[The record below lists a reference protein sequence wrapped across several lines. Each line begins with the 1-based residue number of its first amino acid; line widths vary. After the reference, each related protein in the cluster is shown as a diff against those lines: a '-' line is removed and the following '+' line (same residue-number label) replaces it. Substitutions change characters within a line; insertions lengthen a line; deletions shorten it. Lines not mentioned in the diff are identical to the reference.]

1 MNKLL
6 SLTIGLRY
14 TFSKKR
20 NHFIS
25 FISVLSMLGIALG
38 VLVLI
43 TVLSVMNGFDEQIKK
58 KVFSM
63 VPTATITDSAGSLA
77 YQADLVGESEVS
89 TKSDGNTNFI
99 NQIKSNT
106 DLVQSIQPY
115 INGQAV
121 LQAGG
126 SNSPSYVMGIEPSYA
141 NTITQLDD
149 KMLNGSFANLI
160 PGKYGI
166 VLGQSVAFNL
176 GVGVGDKVLLLTP
189 KINWSLAGA
198 MPRLKRFTVVGVFHA
213 GAGLGY
219 DDGVVFINIRDAQ
232 VLYHLND
239 KITGYQVKLY
249 DPFEVNQFDHFVLN
263 YLPTSVA
270 LTDWTNQ
277 YGNFFHAVAME
288 KTMMFLIL
296 LLIIAV
302 AIFNL
307 VSMLVMLVNEKQSDI
322 AILRTLGA
330 SKYLILRIFIAQGL
344 ILGGLGALLGVL
356 GGIFLSRHVTQFVD
370 SLQKVLHQ
378 NFISA
383 DVYFIDY
390 LPSKLI
396 WSDVWHIVIITV
408 IFSFLATLY
417 PAYRASK
424 IEPAKAL
431 RYE

>member
-1 MNKLL
+1 MTVKPL
-6 SLTIGLRY
+6 SLYIGLRY
-14 TFSKKR
+14 TRAKKR

-25 FISVLSMLGIALG
+25 FISILSILGIALG

-63 VPTATITDSAGSLA
+63 VPTTTVTDISGG
-77 YQADLVGESEVS
+77 LVYSKCS
-89 TKSDGNTNFI
+89 HNNFI
-99 NQIKSNT
+99 QQVKST
-106 DLVQSIQPY
+106 SMVQSVQPF
-115 INGQAV
+115 ISGQAV
-121 LQAGG
+121 LQSGG
-126 SNSPSYVMGIEPSYA
+126 QSHPSYLLGIEPSYA
-141 NTITQLDD
+141 NTITQLRN
-149 KMLNGSFANLI
+149 KMLEGAFDDLI
-160 PGKYGI
+160 PGSYGVVI
-166 VLGQSVAFNL
+166 SQSAAFNL
-176 GVGVGDKVLLLTP
+176 GVSKGDKVLVLTP
-189 KINWSLAGA
+189 QINWSLAGA
-198 MPRLKRFTVVGVFHA
+198 MPRLKRFTVVGIFHA

-219 DDGVVFINIRDAQ
+219 DDGVAFINIQDAQ
-232 VLYHLND
+232 VLYHMSSR
-239 KITGYQVKLY
+239 ITGYQIKLFQ
-249 DPFEVNQFDHFVLN
+249 PFKVSEFNRLIVNH
-263 YLPTSVA
+263 LPPTVS

-296 LLIIAV
+296 FLIIAV

-307 VSMLVMLVNEKQSDI
+307 VSMLVMLVNEKQADI

-330 SKYLILRIFIAQGL
+330 SRGLVLRVFIVQGL
-344 ILGGLGALLGVL
+344 ILGGLGALLGVI
-356 GGIFLSRHVTQFVD
+356 GGVLLSKHVTQIVD
-370 SLQKVLHQ
+370 SLQKILHQ
-378 NFISA
+378 NFVSA

-390 LPSKLI
+390 LPSKLVL
-396 WSDVWHIVIITV
+396 SDVWHIVLVTI

>member
-1 MNKLL
+1 MIKPL
-6 SLTIGLRY
+6 SLYIGLRY
-14 TFSKKR
+14 TRAKKR

-25 FISVLSMLGIALG
+25 FISILSMLGIALG

-63 VPTATITDSAGSLA
+63 VPSATITDVSGGLLYSKAKKASFIERLK
-77 YQADLVGESEVS
+77 S
-89 TKSDGNTNFI
+89 TK
-99 NQIKSNT
+99 
-106 DLVQSIQPY
+106 LVQATQPY

-126 SNSPSYVMGIEPSYA
+126 QSSPSYVLGIESGYA
-141 NTITQLDD
+141 SSITQLSN
-149 KMLNGSFANLI
+149 KMLSGSFKNLI
-160 PGKYGI
+160 PGEFGI
-166 VLGQSVAFNL
+166 VISQSVAFNL
-176 GVGVGDKVLLLTP
+176 GVDVGDKLLLLTP
-189 KINWSLAGA
+189 QINWSLAGA
-198 MPRLKRFTVVGVFHA
+198 MPRLKRFTVAGIFHA

-219 DDGVVFINIRDAQ
+219 DDGVVFINIEDAQ
-232 VLYHLND
+232 VLYHMPNRV
-239 KITGYQVKLY
+239 TGYQIKLY
-249 DPFEVNQFDHFVLN
+249 NPFEVSKFNHLILN
-263 YLPTSVA
+263 HLPPTVA
-270 LTDWTNQ
+270 LSDWTNQ

-307 VSMLVMLVNEKQSDI
+307 VSMLVMLVNEKQADI

-330 SKYLILRIFIAQGL
+330 SKSLVLRIFIIQGL
-344 ILGGLGALLGVL
+344 ILGGLGALLGVI
-356 GGIFLSRHVTQFVD
+356 GGVLLSQHVTQIVD
-370 SLQKVLHQ
+370 SLQKILHQ
-378 NFISA
+378 NFVSA

-390 LPSKLI
+390 LPSKLV
-396 WSDVWHIVIITV
+396 WSDVWHIVLITL

-424 IEPAKAL
+424 VEPAKAL